1 MRKPLAL
8 WTTCAA
14 FGLLLWLS
22 SIGVGT
28 HPAYRLVLMLAMLS
42 WCGWFV
48 AAPRAV
54 AGRQDDHVQ

>member
-8 WTTCAA
+8 WSTVAA
-14 FGLLLWLS
+14 FGLLFWLS

-28 HPAYRLVLMLAMLS
+28 HPAYRLVLMVAMLS

-48 AAPRAV
+48 AAPRV
-54 AGRQDDHVQ
+54 RG

>member
-8 WTTCAA
+8 WSMVAA

-28 HPAYRLVLMLAMLS
+28 HPAYKLLLMVAMLS
-42 WCGWFV
+42 WAGWFV
-48 AAPRAV
+48 AAPRV
-54 AGRQDDHVQ
+54 RG